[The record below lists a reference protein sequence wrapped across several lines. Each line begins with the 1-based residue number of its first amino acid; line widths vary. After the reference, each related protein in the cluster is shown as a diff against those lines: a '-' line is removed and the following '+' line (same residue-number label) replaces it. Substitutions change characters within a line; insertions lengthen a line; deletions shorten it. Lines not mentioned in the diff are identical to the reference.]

1 MRTKKSI
8 GQRIRN
14 FFFGPKKPFEYPPHI
29 AVGRRVRYAGNNTS
43 ELVKKAIKL
52 YDERIASIELAE
64 KKH

>member
-1 MRTKKSI
+1 MPVLGILLKIPEVSVWI
-8 GQRIRN
+8 E
-14 FFFGPKKPFEYPPHI
+14 KPFEYPPHI
-29 AVGRRVRYAGNNTS
+29 AVGRRVQYAGNNTS